1 MKESKKYTKEAAA
14 ARAGMDPK
22 TARKYLKANA
32 LPSELKKPRKP
43 SNKPALF
50 DEHWSEIEGYL
61 DFSPALESKT
71 LLRWL
76 ISKYPN
82 HYNSKQLRSLQR
94 RVKKWRV
101 LYGPEREIFFSQT
114 HEPGQQSQSDYT
126 NMNSLG
132 ITICGHKFDHLLF
145 HFMLPFSR
153 WEAANICFSE
163 SFDSLCQ
170 GYERAVWLLGATTKE
185 HRTDNLSAATRKMGS
200 SRAFTKKWSLVMSH
214 YQVKP
219 SRNNP
224 GQSHEN
230 GAVEKSHDLLKN
242 DIDQQLM
249 MRGSRDF
256 NSEQEYD
263 DFIQLIINQRNCLR
277 KEALMKELEACQPLP
292 EGKWYHPKTTT
303 AKVSKESLIFVET
316 VPYSV
321 PSRLMHQQVIVKLY
335 PDKLGIYYGS
345 HLIETL
351 ERKYPGENGVNYRH
365 IIHQLVRKPGA
376 FEHYKYKE
384 SLFPRLEYRQAYDL
398 LSKHYKPG
406 HKYYLKVLQYA
417 AETSE
422 TEVALAIDLLITNG
436 IIPTLEQIKTL
447 VSNPIQKVPEVEITQ
462 PHLSDYDR
470 LLTMGGER
478 HVLH

>member
-1 MKESKKYTKEAAA
+1 MKESKKYTKGAAA

-32 LPSELKKPRKP
+32 LPSELKKPRKS

-50 DEHWSEIEGYL
+50 DIHWSEIEGYL
-61 DFSPALESKT
+61 GYSPALESKT
-71 LLRWL
+71 LLGWL
-76 ISKYPN
+76 VHKYPD
-82 HYNSKQLRSLQR
+82 HYNAKQLRSLQR
-94 RVKKWRV
+94 RIKKWRV
-101 LYGPEREIFFSQT
+101 LYGPEREIYFSQI
-114 HEPGQQSQSDYT
+114 HEPGEQSQSDYT

-132 ITICGHKFDHLLF
+132 VTICGHRFDHLLF
-145 HFMLPFSR
+145 HFMLPCSR

-163 SFDSLCQ
+163 SFESLCE
-170 GYERAVWLLGATTKE
+170 GYERAVWLLGAVPNK

-200 SRAFTKKWSLVMSH
+200 SRAFTKKWSLVMDH

-230 GAVEKSHDLLKN
+230 GSVEKSHDLLKK

-256 NSEQEYD
+256 SSEQEYD
-263 DFIQLIINQRNCLR
+263 DFIQSIINQRNQLR
-277 KEALMKELEACQPLP
+277 QTALINELEACQPLP
-292 EGKWYHPKTTT
+292 ASKWYHPKTTT

-321 PSRLMHQQVIVKLY
+321 PSRLIHQQVTVKLY

-345 HLIETL
+345 HLIETAQ
-351 ERKYPGENGVNYRH
+351 RKSTGENGVNYRH
-365 IIHQLVRKPGA
+365 IINQLVRKPGA

-384 SLFPRLEYRQAYDL
+384 SLFPRLEYRRAYDL
-398 LSKHYKPG
+398 LNKHYESG
-406 HKYYLKVLQYA
+406 HKHYLKILQYA

-422 TEVALAIDLLITNG
+422 TEVAVALELLISSATL
-436 IIPTLEQIKTL
+436 PTIEQVKML
-447 VSNPIQKVPEVEITQ
+447 VARPIQEVPEVEINQ

-470 LLTMGGER
+470 LLCMGGDQ
-478 HVLH
+478 HVMH